1 MTKFA
6 LIAVAVLVAVS
17 VGVMKPAEAQSA
29 PTTTELQ
36 EQADLLDRL
45 LLITY
50 HTWVSRYN
58 ANRTNDDFEHFDWSQ
73 DHCSVPLDL
82 RPPYR
87 ELFRMSCLR
96 HDFMWRTL
104 AVIDEGTGRMWNE
117 RNRYRADRQIESDT
131 RAACLTEYPPINNP
145 C

>member
-45 LLITY
+45 LLITH

-58 ANRTNDDFEHFDWSQ
+58 ANRTNGDFEHFDWSQ
-73 DHCSVPLDL
+73 DHCSMPLDL
-82 RPPYR
+82 RPLYR
-87 ELFRMSCLR
+87 ELCDS
-96 HDFMWRTL
+96 RT
-104 AVIDEGTGRMWNE
+104 
-117 RNRYRADRQIESDT
+117 
-131 RAACLTEYPPINNP
+131 
-145 C
+145 